1 VPTAERSNII
11 GGQPRWI
18 GQHYFDNNFS
28 HEKYPRVLVLLHR
41 PGQLGGRAKK
51 FDFDRYDTLTKN
63 MNNTDSWK
71 ELMKLIDA
79 DSKHWGKYD
88 LVYEDSM
95 KLNKDFTAFLNIG
108 LCAGLASSN
117 LNYLSKCFE
126 KYTRSMMEI
135 FQPNILF
142 LNGKKVQ
149 QFYEKYVEG
158 TDYSSSK
165 KIIEKQLIN
174 KGIFTN
180 KPFKVKSYAARG
192 VKVTLEAK
200 VIKESIESLYR
211 SSEKTSLSSHTGW
224 KESEL
229 ILALDFYLHHRN
241 NIPSKDSK
249 EIQDLASNIR
259 DLDIHSNKNLELSFR
274 NEDDVHQK
282 LMNFLNLDTGG
293 DEGMNK
299 VIISNLECWSEFI
312 YQPYELISTAR
323 YINLLRDNY
332 VSRY

>member
-1 VPTAERSNII
+1 
-11 GGQPRWI
+11 
-18 GQHYFDNNFS
+18 
-28 HEKYPRVLVLLHR
+28 
-41 PGQLGGRAKK
+41 
-51 FDFDRYDTLTKN
+51 
-63 MNNTDSWK
+63 
-71 ELMKLIDA
+71 
-79 DSKHWGKYD
+79 
-88 LVYEDSM
+88 
-95 KLNKDFTAFLNIG
+95 
-108 LCAGLASSN
+108 
-117 LNYLSKCFE
+117 
-126 KYTRSMMEI
+126 MMEI